1 MGRLDVDAMLSEVT
15 EKEFAEWRAYFKLE
29 PWGYSMHE
37 ELAAQQTMNSMRGS
51 ADESQ
56 LYPFTH
62 HDLEYFRENMSEAQ
76 AAEMERR
83 QMRQA
88 YAAAKMQQ
96 IREQVEKEQRE
107 KANG

>member
-1 MGRLDVDAMLSEVT
+1 MACVFQVGAVGLFDARRT
-15 EKEFAEWRAYFKLE
+15 RGTADD
-29 PWGYSMHE
+29 
-37 ELAAQQTMNSMRGS
+37 ELYAGS